1 MASRGLTEKQK
12 RFVDYY
18 IETGNAT
25 EAAERAGYSKR
36 AAAVTGCENLIKPN
50 IRNAIARR
58 MKEIESQRVASAT
71 EVLQYLTSVMRG
83 DVEEEVL
90 VTEGCGVG
98 YTETK
103 KVKKKISQKDRLKAA
118 ELLMK
123 RLGLAM
129 SDVETEERQTRIQQ
143 MRKDM
148 DREDGD
154 EEGVQI
160 INDYSE
166 TE

>member
-1 MASRGLTEKQK
+1 MKPRGLTEKQK
-12 RFVDYY
+12 RFIDFY

-25 EAAERAGYSKR
+25 EAARRAGYK
-36 AAAVTGCENLIKPN
+36 KPN
-50 IRNAIARR
+50 KQGDQNLVKLGIRNAINERL
-58 MKEIESQRVASAT
+58 KEAESKRVASGT

-83 DVEEEVL
+83 EAEEEVL

-98 YTETK
+98 YTKTK
-103 KVKKKISQKDRLKAA
+103 AVKKKISQKDRLKAA

-129 SDVETEERQTRIQQ
+129 SDIETEERKTRIQQ
-143 MRKDM
+143 MRKDI

>member
-1 MASRGLTEKQK
+1 MKPRGLTEKQK
-12 RFVDYY
+12 RFIDFY

-25 EAAERAGYSKR
+25 EAAERAGYRKR
-36 AAAVTGCENLIKPN
+36 SARSVGNENLTKPD
-50 IRNAIARR
+50 IRSAIAKRL
-58 MKEIESQRVASAT
+58 KEAESKRVASGT

-83 DVEEEVL
+83 EAEEEVL

-98 YTETK
+98 YTKTK
-103 KVKKKISQKDRLKAA
+103 AVKKKISQKDRLKAA

-129 SDVETEERQTRIQQ
+129 SDIETEERKTRIQQ
-143 MRKDM
+143 MRKDI